1 MMLRVFV
8 TVAAMLAFT
17 VALVVVV
24 LAPLQWPVLIWTGVV
39 LAGVLFERA
48 RYGAARAAPVGGD
61 WRETPERFIDDAS
74 GKVMVVW
81 VSPSSGERRY
91 VAADDDVNAPANEL
105 Q

>member
-1 MMLRVFV
+1 MLRVFV
-8 TVAAMLAFT
+8 TVAAMMAFT
-17 VALVVVV
+17 VALIVVV
-24 LAPLQWPVLIWTGVV
+24 LVPSQWPVVIWAGVV

-48 RYGAARAAPVGGD
+48 RYGAARERPVGGD

-81 VSPSSGERRY
+81 VSPGSGERRY
-91 VAADDDVNAPANEL
+91 VADGERINALANEL

>member
-17 VALVVVV
+17 AALIAVAF
-24 LAPLQWPVLIWTGVV
+24 APSQWPVLVWTGMV

-48 RYGAARAAPVGGD
+48 RYGAARGAPVGGD

-81 VSPSSGERRY
+81 ISPGSGERRY
-91 VAADDDVNAPANEL
+91 VEDGKPVNAFANEL

>member
-1 MMLRVFV
+1 MLRVFV

-24 LAPLQWPVLIWTGVV
+24 LLPSQWPVLIWTGVV
-39 LAGVLFERA
+39 LAGVLFERE
-48 RYGAARAAPVGGD
+48 RYGAGRERPVGGD

-91 VAADDDVNAPANEL
+91 VAEDGGVNAFANEL
-105 Q
+105 H